1 MTFDRSNMI
10 GLTFLLQ
17 DTQTH
22 PNRCEILL
30 ESYCD
35 NTSSGH
41 EAEIAEQIA
50 VAALKTMR
58 LEQRVCVVR
67 KGSRTTVKGKLTL
80 YNADAARRKS
90 LDKIFQWL
98 RQIFPE

>member
-1 MTFDRSNMI
+1 ML

-17 DTQTH
+17 DNQKH

-35 NTSSGH
+35 YTSSGP
-41 EAEIAEQIA
+41 EAEIAEQLV

-58 LEQRVCVVR
+58 LEQNVCVVR
-67 KGSRTTVKGKLTL
+67 EGSRNTVKGKLAL
-80 YNADAARRKS
+80 YDA
-90 LDKIFQWL
+90 
-98 RQIFPE
+98 RQMN

>member
-1 MTFDRSNMI
+1 MNFDRSNMI

-17 DTQTH
+17 DNQKH
-22 PNRCEILL
+22 PNKCEILL

-35 NTSSGH
+35 LTSSGP
-41 EAEIAEQIA
+41 EAEIAEQLV

-58 LEQRVCVVR
+58 LEQNVCVVR
-67 KGSRTTVKGKLTL
+67 EGSRNTVKGKLTL
-80 YNADAARRKS
+80 YNADAAIRKS
-90 LDKIFQWL
+90 LDTIFRWL

>member
-1 MTFDRSNMI
+1 MI
-10 GLTFLLQ
+10 GLTFLLEDNQ
-17 DTQTH
+17 KH

-35 NTSSGH
+35 HTSSGA
-41 EAEIAEQIA
+41 EAEIAEQLV

-58 LEQRVCVVR
+58 LEQNVCVVR
-67 KGSRTTVKGKLTL
+67 EGSRKTVKGKLTL
-80 YNADAARRKS
+80 YDAGAAKRKS
-90 LDKIFQWL
+90 LDEIFQWL